1 MMWIA
6 LHTKFSMDN
15 IINKSF
21 LPNKKICLNLPDFP
35 MIILGGERLLC
46 TVHTGL
52 HTAQGDELRG
62 SKNEEIPAGIKCI
75 PRAIH
80 HLLCNTSSHRI
91 WITFK
96 IWISSLTFKSLCT
109 IVSLTKRLMF
119 QVLFLRRA
127 SCKARLLVISFF
139 VCWKCLCPH
148 LVFFCVFFSP
158 FSYLLSFIV
167 NTDVIS
173 NLKVN
178 IQGRG

>member
-35 MIILGGERLLC
+35 MIILGGERSLC

-96 IWISSLTFKSLCT
+96 IWISSLTFKSFCM

-119 QVLFLRRA
+119 QVLFFFII
-127 SCKARLLVISFF
+127 SCKILWKNPFNFFFNFTKIKINSFE
-139 VCWKCLCPH
+139 CPKSKPATH
-148 LVFFCVFFSP
+148 CFIFN
-158 FSYLLSFIV
+158 LS
-167 NTDVIS
+167 
-173 NLKVN
+173 K
-178 IQGRG
+178 

>member
-35 MIILGGERLLC
+35 MIIPGGERSLC

-109 IVSLTKRLMF
+109 GSLHNSTFGLGEKLCYPNCEVIPSLTIW
-119 QVLFLRRA
+119 
-127 SCKARLLVISFF
+127 C
-139 VCWKCLCPH
+139 
-148 LVFFCVFFSP
+148 
-158 FSYLLSFIV
+158 
-167 NTDVIS
+167 
-173 NLKVN
+173 
-178 IQGRG
+178 

>member
-35 MIILGGERLLC
+35 MIILGGERSLC

-109 IVSLTKRLMF
+109 IVSLGGFICTLS
-119 QVLFLRRA
+119 LSISLSTTLRTSKFTSSSRCNWTGISSVNSNGSWNDKH
-127 SCKARLLVISFF
+127 SCHISTAKEIIVKDTFF
-139 VCWKCLCPH
+139 
-148 LVFFCVFFSP
+148 FM
-158 FSYLLSFIV
+158 
-167 NTDVIS
+167 
-173 NLKVN
+173 
-178 IQGRG
+178 